1 MQPADIDP
9 SDLLGQLE
17 TLERDRCK
25 YVGPSGPLSLF
36 HKRGKVTYTYKNG
49 SIGLSIYILTLSI
62 SKAFFI
68 LMAKSMEKLKCFRH
82 ENSKKDQVGYIL
94 LMFKVNQVK
103 KLQVENPRSER

>member
-9 SDLLGQLE
+9 GDLLGQLE

-49 SIGLSIYILTLSI
+49 YVGLSI
-62 SKAFFI
+62 
-68 LMAKSMEKLKCFRH
+68 
-82 ENSKKDQVGYIL
+82 
-94 LMFKVNQVK
+94 
-103 KLQVENPRSER
+103 

>member
-9 SDLLGQLE
+9 GDLLGQLE

-25 YVGPSGPLSLF
+25 YVGPSGPLTLP

-49 SIGLSIYILTLSI
+49 YMGLSIYILTLSI

-68 LMAKSMEKLKCFRH
+68 LMAKSMEKLKCFRL

-103 KLQVENPRSER
+103 KSQGETPRSER